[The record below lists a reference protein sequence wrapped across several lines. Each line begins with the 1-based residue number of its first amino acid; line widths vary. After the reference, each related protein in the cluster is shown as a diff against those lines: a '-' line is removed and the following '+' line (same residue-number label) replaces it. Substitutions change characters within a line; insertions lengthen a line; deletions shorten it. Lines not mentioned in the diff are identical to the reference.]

1 MLISII
7 VPMYNSEK
15 YISRCLE
22 SLIKQTYKNI
32 EIIVVDDGSNDNS
45 INIVT
50 SLNDKR
56 IRLYKKE
63 NSGVSL
69 TRNFAI
75 EKSKGDLLL
84 FVDSDDYIDINMVA
98 KLVKKVKNKDDAFI
112 ICDNTEIYIDKEEIR
127 EIFEEKNINLNK
139 EYLIRSIAS
148 GRAGLVCSKLVSKK
162 VIIDNNIRFDS
173 NLKVGEDQLFFIEV
187 AQHCSNFEYI
197 NESLYFYDR
206 RNEDST
212 TISYQENL
220 INNFKYLQ
228 EKIENIFFKNNM
240 NSKEDLVVLNN
251 KIINWFNHCMFNEVR
266 NLKISRINESIKK
279 IKLLIIE
286 VNKLLDFRL
295 LEKGN
300 VVTTLIYKSI
310 KKGDLISAINLIV
323 IGKILI
329 IKNR

>member
-98 KLVKKVKNKDDAFI
+98 KLVKKVKI
-112 ICDNTEIYIDKEEIR
+112 LLCSHRPPDNR
-127 EIFEEKNINLNK
+127 
-139 EYLIRSIAS
+139 
-148 GRAGLVCSKLVSKK
+148 
-162 VIIDNNIRFDS
+162 S
-173 NLKVGEDQLFFIEV
+173 NLLLVRQCLCK
-187 AQHCSNFEYI
+187 
-197 NESLYFYDR
+197 R
-206 RNEDST
+206 RNPAQRPVFSDSPG
-212 TISYQENL
+212 Q
-220 INNFKYLQ
+220 
-228 EKIENIFFKNNM
+228 
-240 NSKEDLVVLNN
+240 
-251 KIINWFNHCMFNEVR
+251 
-266 NLKISRINESIKK
+266 
-279 IKLLIIE
+279 
-286 VNKLLDFRL
+286 
-295 LEKGN
+295 
-300 VVTTLIYKSI
+300 
-310 KKGDLISAINLIV
+310 
-323 IGKILI
+323 KILPVHSTC
-329 IKNR
+329 RYLTSQP